1 MKRTLFVIGTRPEA
15 IKICPILNEFKK
27 RNEKNAWLLTTGQH
41 REMLDRAL
49 ADFCIK
55 ADHSFEVARDGETLG
70 ELAGRLL
77 FDIGRK
83 LDETVPERVVVHGD
97 TMSAFCASLAAFY
110 RGIEVAHVEAGL
122 RSDNIREP
130 FPEELD
136 RRFISLV
143 ASIHF
148 APTGIAR
155 RALIKE
161 GINKRKIFVT
171 GNTVTDALELTRSLS
186 FTMPSG
192 LAERYAILTVHR
204 RENLP
209 KLEEIFSAVRESAE
223 RSGIGI
229 LYPVHKN
236 PYVSEC
242 AARVLSGS
250 EKIVMTEPLS
260 VGEFHFF
267 LRKSAFVITDSG
279 GVQEEAAFL
288 GKPIILL
295 RNNTERKELL
305 SYKGLKVVGTDEA
318 SINKAIIS
326 VAEKCQSKYYGRK
339 FRPIGR
345 CGASVKIADI
355 LSEI

>member
-27 RNEKNAWLLTTGQH
+27 RNEKNALLLTTGQH

-97 TMSAFCASLAAFY
+97 TISAFCASLAAFY

-122 RSDNIREP
+122 RSGNVREP

-148 APTGIAR
+148 APTEIAR

-242 AARVLSGS
+242 AVRVLSGS

-288 GKPIILL
+288 GKTIILL

-305 SYKGLKVVGTDEA
+305 SYKGLKIAGTDKTAIE
-318 SINKAIIS
+318 KAIIS
-326 VAEKCQSKYYGRK
+326 LAEKCAEEKHERMSKPMGSL
-339 FRPIGR
+339 
-345 CGASVKIADI
+345 GASVKIADV
-355 LSEI
+355 LSEL

>member
-1 MKRTLFVIGTRPEA
+1 M
-15 IKICPILNEFKK
+15 CPILNEFKK
-27 RNEKNAWLLTTGQH
+27 RNEKNALLLTTGQH

-77 FDIGRK
+77 FEIGRK
-83 LDETVPERVVVHGD
+83 LNEVLPERVVVHGD
-97 TMSAFCASLAAFY
+97 TLSAFCASLAAFY

-155 RALIKE
+155 RALIGE
-161 GINKRKIFVT
+161 GVNKRRIFVT
-171 GNTVTDALELTRSLS
+171 GNTVTDALNLTRTLS
-186 FTMPSG
+186 FEMPSG
-192 LAERYAILTVHR
+192 LEERYAILTVHR

-209 KLEEIFSAVRESAE
+209 RLEEIFSAVRESAE
-223 RSGIGI
+223 QSGIGI

-236 PYVSEC
+236 PIVFRC
-242 AARVLSGS
+242 AEKVLSGS

-318 SINKAIIS
+318 SINKGIIS
-326 VAEKCQSKYYGRK
+326 VAEKCQSIYYGRK

>member
-27 RNEKNAWLLTTGQH
+27 RNEKNALLLTTGQH

-77 FDIGRK
+77 FEIGRK
-83 LDETVPERVVVHGD
+83 LNEVLPERVVVHGD
-97 TMSAFCASLAAFY
+97 TLSAFCASLAAFY

-122 RSDNIREP
+122 RSDNVREP

-209 KLEEIFSAVRESAE
+209 KLEEIFYAVRESAE

-236 PYVSEC
+236 PIVFRC
-242 AARVLSGS
+242 AEKVLSGS
-250 EKIVMTEPLS
+250 KKIVMTEPLS
-260 VGEFHFF
+260 VGKFHFL

-345 CGASVKIADI
+345 CGASVKIADV

>member
-27 RNEKNAWLLTTGQH
+27 RNEKNALLLTTGQH

-97 TMSAFCASLAAFY
+97 TISAFCASLAAFY

-122 RSDNIREP
+122 RSGNVREP

-148 APTGIAR
+148 APTEIAR

-242 AARVLSGS
+242 AVRVLSGS

-288 GKPIILL
+288 GKTIILL

-305 SYKGLKVVGTDEA
+305 SYKGLKIAGTDKTAIE
-318 SINKAIIS
+318 KAIIS
-326 VAEKCQSKYYGRK
+326 LAEKCAEEKHERMSKPMGSL
-339 FRPIGR
+339 
-345 CGASVKIADI
+345 GASVKIADV